1 MKSAIAYIQQAQ
13 RLILA
18 VAFLAV
24 LSIPAQMA
32 LALDS
37 PNQPDINPSLTQA
50 EKAVAADSH
59 EETAPHNGPVT
70 TEDEQPAGEHGGEH
84 AKGGLP
90 QLDFS
95 TYTPQLFWMA
105 VIFLILFIVM
115 SKKTLPE
122 IGSIV
127 ENRRSL
133 IDSNLK
139 AAEAAGAQA
148 DGIRTSYEKN
158 LEQARAAAV
167 KAVQDVELA
176 AKKKA
181 ADQADAFRKKA
192 DDSIKAAEERV
203 LAQKDKAMGEMK
215 NVAAEVASV
224 AAEKITGVGTDMQ
237 NAKAIVDSIAGKAK
251 AA

>member
-1 MKSAIAYIQQAQ
+1 MKSAIAYFQQAQ

-37 PNQPDINPSLTQA
+37 PNQPEINPSLTQA
-50 EKAVAADSH
+50 EKAPATEGHGEGAPENGAAGH
-59 EETAPHNGPVT
+59 EA
-70 TEDEQPAGEHGGEH
+70 QAGEH

-127 ENRRSL
+127 ETRRDL
-133 IDSNLK
+133 IDTNLK
-139 AAEAAGAQA
+139 AAEASGAQA
-148 DGIRTSYEKN
+148 EGIRTSYEKN

-167 KAVQDVELA
+167 KAVQDVEAA

-181 ADQADAFRKKA
+181 ADQAEAFRKKA
-192 DDSIKAAEERV
+192 DESIKSAEERV
-203 LAQKDKAMGEMK
+203 LAQKDKALGEMK
-215 NVAAEVASV
+215 NVAAEVASL

-237 NAKAIVDSIAGKAK
+237 KAKAIVDSIASKPK

>member
-1 MKSAIAYIQQAQ
+1 MQSAIAYIRKMRATV
-13 RLILA
+13 LTVALLA
-18 VAFLAV
+18 VVGL
-24 LSIPAQMA
+24 A
-32 LALDS
+32 LAHPAFAVDS
-37 PNQPDINPSLTQA
+37 PNEPDLNPSLTKV
-50 EKAVAADSH
+50 EDH
-59 EETAPHNGPVT
+59 APA
-70 TEDEQPAGEHGGEH
+70 AGEAASAEHGAEGTDAAAHGGEH
-84 AKGGLP
+84 KSGGLP
-90 QLDFS
+90 QLDFT

-105 VIFLILFIVM
+105 IIFLVLFLVM
-115 SKKTLPE
+115 SQKALPD

-127 ENRRSL
+127 EGRRNL
-133 IDSNLK
+133 IDTNLK
-139 AAEAAGAQA
+139 AAEGARAQA
-148 DGIRTSYEKN
+148 DGIRASYEKN
-158 LEQARAAAV
+158 IETARMNAI

-192 DDSIKAAEERV
+192 EDSIKSAEERV

-237 NAKAIVDSIAGKAK
+237 KAKAIVDSIAGKAK